1 MQELSTPFIVTKSAT
16 RREVRLRGYLKSTR
30 GEDTREAGVHISS
43 ESSAGEV
50 YIYVYIVYSTH
61 KYLLYKCLHF

>member
-1 MQELSTPFIVTKSAT
+1 MQESTYTLIVTKSAT

-43 ESSAGEV
+43 ESSACEV

-61 KYLLYKCLHF
+61 KYLLYKCLYF

>member
-16 RREVRLRGYLKSTR
+16 AREVRLR